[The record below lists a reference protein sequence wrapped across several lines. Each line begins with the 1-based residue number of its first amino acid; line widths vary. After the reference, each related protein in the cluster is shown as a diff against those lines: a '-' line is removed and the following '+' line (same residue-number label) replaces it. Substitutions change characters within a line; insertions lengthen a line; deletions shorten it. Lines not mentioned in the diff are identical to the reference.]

1 MHLYVFLFSDVQ
13 FKKKVKEQDLSKTIH
28 SFIKASESGARKSVY
43 FAYLVG
49 PTVQVC
55 SFLFKDIPNS
65 IQAGLSFLSPFSV
78 AWFWRLILCK
88 LAFFSDCDQKY
99 LVYNFHSFININVNK
114 LMSILQIN
122 GENYLLPIDLKSPS
136 SRADLIHSSLN
147 INWLVKQ
154 LSKKYVCIFV
164 SDLYDIFYLN
174 LKLKEEYVSTY
185 ITSWQ

>member
-1 MHLYVFLFSDVQ
+1 M
-13 FKKKVKEQDLSKTIH
+13 
-28 SFIKASESGARKSVY
+28 
-43 FAYLVG
+43 
-49 PTVQVC
+49 
-55 SFLFKDIPNS
+55 
-65 IQAGLSFLSPFSV
+65 
-78 AWFWRLILCK
+78 
-88 LAFFSDCDQKY
+88 
-99 LVYNFHSFININVNK
+99 VYNFHSFININVNK

-164 SDLYDIFYLN
+164 SDLCDIFYLN

-185 ITSWQ
+185 ITS

>member
-1 MHLYVFLFSDVQ
+1 MSLGQEKVFTLLTWLDPQ
-13 FKKKVKEQDLSKTIH
+13 FRCVPFCLKIFQ
-28 SFIKASESGARKSVY
+28 
-43 FAYLVG
+43 
-49 PTVQVC
+49 
-55 SFLFKDIPNS
+55 IPY
-65 IQAGLSFLSPFSV
+65 ILV

-99 LVYNFHSFININVNK
+99 LVYNFHSFININVIK

-122 GENYLLPIDLKSPS
+122 GENYLLPNDLKSPS

-164 SDLYDIFYLN
+164 SDLSDIFYLN
-174 LKLKEEYVSTY
+174 LKFKEEYVSTY
-185 ITSWQ
+185 ITSWQYLKQKKFQIHNNTF

>member
-1 MHLYVFLFSDVQ
+1 M
-13 FKKKVKEQDLSKTIH
+13 
-28 SFIKASESGARKSVY
+28 
-43 FAYLVG
+43 
-49 PTVQVC
+49 
-55 SFLFKDIPNS
+55 
-65 IQAGLSFLSPFSV
+65 
-78 AWFWRLILCK
+78 
-88 LAFFSDCDQKY
+88 
-99 LVYNFHSFININVNK
+99 VYNFHSFININVNK

-164 SDLYDIFYLN
+164 SDLSDIFYLN

-185 ITSWQ
+185 ITS